1 MLAFLL
7 GRLGGWWIT
16 GTPLEETFTVWWD
29 QLGEV
34 RLTMFLAIAAGTIVW
49 FWGVVGH
56 YTRRRPFW
64 DELRETLQVLL
75 VAALVDAAL
84 VFFGKWQFSRVWLV
98 TTWSFALV
106 LVPSARVLIKKML
119 ILYGWWL
126 KPSVIIG
133 VGENAVE
140 TFQALRS
147 EPLMG
152 YRVIAF
158 LALPDVDVQKEPD
171 IALRNCRVPIV
182 SLGNDPEAVL
192 EGFDHPQV
200 VVALESHEFRAQQDL
215 IQRLGFFYADM
226 NIVPSLRGLPLFGM
240 ETSLFFSHELLLLRA
255 RNNLERR
262 SSRLAKRCFDIAG
275 SAVLLVLFAPLFAL
289 ISLRIWM
296 EGGAPIIFVQR
307 RVGLNG
313 KTFDL
318 FKFRSMVND
327 ADRILSEWRVENQ
340 NLWDEYQNHN
350 FKLHND
356 PRLTK
361 VGKWLRQTSIDEL
374 PQLWNVLKGDMSLV
388 GPRPLLER
396 ELPCY
401 GDSIRLYRAIRPGVT
416 GLWQISGRS
425 ETTFSDRVALD
436 AWYVRNWSLWH
447 DIIILLKTIKVVLK
461 HEGAY

>member
-1 MLAFLL
+1 M
-7 GRLGGWWIT
+7 
-16 GTPLEETFTVWWD
+16 ES
-29 QLGEV
+29 
-34 RLTMFLAIAAGTIVW
+34 
-49 FWGVVGH
+49 GV
-56 YTRRRPFW
+56 
-64 DELRETLQVLL
+64 
-75 VAALVDAAL
+75 
-84 VFFGKWQFSRVWLV
+84 
-98 TTWSFALV
+98 
-106 LVPSARVLIKKML
+106 
-119 ILYGWWL
+119 
-126 KPSVIIG
+126 
-133 VGENAVE
+133 
-140 TFQALRS
+140 
-147 EPLMG
+147 
-152 YRVIAF
+152 
-158 LALPDVDVQKEPD
+158 
-171 IALRNCRVPIV
+171 
-182 SLGNDPEAVL
+182 
-192 EGFDHPQV
+192 
-200 VVALESHEFRAQQDL
+200 
-215 IQRLGFFYADM
+215 
-226 NIVPSLRGLPLFGM
+226 
-240 ETSLFFSHELLLLRA
+240 
-255 RNNLERR
+255 
-262 SSRLAKRCFDIAG
+262 
-275 SAVLLVLFAPLFAL
+275 
-289 ISLRIWM
+289 
-296 EGGAPIIFVQR
+296 PIIFVQR